1 MGLTFLVGPAGS
13 GKTEWILQEIR
24 QREREDPLGHP
35 VLYIVPD
42 HMTHDA
48 ERVLLASGL
57 SGAIRTQVLS
67 LSRLFWWL
75 EGEGKDEPLRPVSPA
90 AVQALLAYFV
100 ARGGSRSDEGV
111 FAGLGPDAPRILREA
126 IDEFRHSQLTAR
138 DLEDLYERLGRGERP
153 TQERE
158 NTELPARGEASP
170 AELLR
175 LREKLGALLRLWQ
188 KRDRVLGERFVDYP
202 GRLARLANRLRNS
215 RELLNESVVYVD
227 DFERLSPLEL
237 EVLLLLIGM
246 SREAYVAL
254 TLDPEASSLRSNPP
268 TFGNAGE
275 RSDAPGDLRPLWAD
289 AAALYERLR
298 KGAEARGI
306 EVKVKEFRGRPRYLH
321 PDLRRAVEC
330 VEGFFGGTK
339 HADGYGDGETCL
351 RREAHPGAAVA
362 APGMHISAYA
372 RPSEEVE
379 AAAQEILRLVGTG
392 AYRFRDIA
400 VYFRDEAYGP
410 LLEATF
416 ARHRIPFFQVTRAGV
431 AAHPF
436 FFFLGRLARLSR
448 RRADRETVL
457 ACLRTELL
465 LPQGM
470 EVARF
475 REAVDRLE
483 LLARAYEIR
492 ILGAGGELSRR
503 LKQVLAREERVTED
517 VNRVVRESLLPILR
531 LRRAFHERL
540 RVAEGIRLLDAFGE
554 EHRFPERFRDWEEE
568 ARERG
573 EFERAQVHRQ
583 IWRLWRSYADELTL
597 LLGNAELTADEFFH
611 VFLAGFE
618 GLTVGLVPPTLD
630 QVHLVLADRGEF
642 ADVRVAFVLGMADG
656 SFPRSRASGSLFDAR
671 EREALRAW
679 NVELAD
685 DEEEER
691 REVWIAYR
699 TLSRARERLY
709 LSYSLTDGLEAHN
722 PSPFL
727 YVLGETAGAPEP
739 SAATNTWEV
748 GRASYPLPEGMGPTE
763 ALSPRHEILLR
774 RHTLTPPRLSPSLAS
789 RLYLEQEK
797 GGGLR
802 SSLSASRV
810 EAFYACPYRH
820 FLAYGLRLEENPGP
834 LDAADLGT
842 LLHDFLRRLLRDLS
856 REASEGN
863 LASANAELPHADGVE
878 YKLLTAEAEYEQ
890 LLLELVDDSPGRY
903 ARLRPLLRSE
913 IGRAL
918 IVPTLRRIA
927 EIAREERR
935 RSDFATVYTELPISH
950 ELGFLEDVSVHLV
963 LVGQIDRLDVW
974 RPETEG
980 SRTEFVRVVDYKTT
994 KRTFDLSAFAYGTDI
1009 QLPVYLLAALHLPH
1023 DDNPSSPPFRN
1034 RRPAGM
1040 FYVPIHRPPSRTE
1053 LPPEPFRDDAEA
1065 DDLFRGELLKN
1076 FRWEG
1081 RVLRDPDVLKA
1092 MDRGLADGS
1101 AGRRRSPFFSA
1112 EINRSGE
1119 VSARS
1124 PAFTAEEFDMLVEL
1138 AKLLLVD
1145 AARRSLAGDISP
1157 HPIRIGGKD
1166 ACETCP
1172 FRTICPYR
1180 HGTRLR
1186 NVPNV
1191 GRKAIFA
1198 AFSEA
1203 SGKGETA

>member
-1 MGLTFLVGPAGS
+1 MGLTFLLGPAGS
-13 GKTEWILQEIR
+13 GKTEWILQELR
-24 QREREDPLGHP
+24 QREREDPLGP
-35 VLYIVPD
+35 PLLYIVPE

-48 ERVLLASGL
+48 ERALLASGL
-57 SGAIRTQVLS
+57 RGVIRTQVVGLG
-67 LSRLFWWL
+67 RLFWWL
-75 EGEGKDEPLRPVSPA
+75 EGEGRDEPLRPVSPA

-100 ARGGSRSDEGV
+100 TRDSSRTDEGV

-126 IDEFRHSQLTAR
+126 IDEFRHSRLTAR
-138 DLEDLYERLGRGERP
+138 DLEDLYERLGEAEKP
-153 TQERE
+153 TEERE
-158 NTELPARGEASP
+158 NTEAPARGEASP

-175 LREKLGALLRLWQ
+175 LREKLRALLRLWQ
-188 KRDRVLGERFVDYP
+188 ERDRVLGEKFGDYP
-202 GRLARLANRLRNS
+202 DRLARLADRLRNS
-215 RELLNESVVYVD
+215 RELLNESMVYVD
-227 DFERLSPLEL
+227 GFERLSPLEQ

-254 TLDPEASSLRSNPP
+254 TLDPEASTLRSDPP
-268 TFGNAGE
+268 AGE
-275 RSDAPGDLRPLWAD
+275 RSDAPGDPGLLWAD

-306 EVKVKEFRGRPRYLH
+306 EVKVKEFRGRPRFLH

-339 HADGYGDGETCL
+339 QADGDGETCL
-351 RREAHPGAAVA
+351 RREAHPGAATA
-362 APGMHISAYA
+362 DPGLRVSAYA

-448 RRADRETVL
+448 RRADRETAL

-503 LKQVLAREERVTED
+503 LKQVLAQDERVTED

-531 LRRAFHERL
+531 LRRAFRGRL

-554 EHRFPERFRDWEEE
+554 ERRFPERFRAWEEE

-597 LLGNAELTADEFFH
+597 LLGNEELTADEFFH
-611 VFLAGFE
+611 ILLAGFE

-656 SFPRSRASGSLFDAR
+656 SFPRPQVSGSLFDAR

-709 LSYSLTDGLEAHN
+709 LSYSLTDGFEARN

-727 YVLGETAGAPEP
+727 YVLGETADAPEP
-739 SAATNTWEV
+739 SAATNPWEV
-748 GRASYPLPEGMGPTE
+748 GRASDPLPVGSMPTG

-774 RHTLTPPRLSPSLAS
+774 RRSLSPPQLSPNLAS
-789 RLYLEQEK
+789 RLYLEREE

-802 SSLSASRV
+802 LSLSASRA

-820 FLAYGLRLEENPGP
+820 FLAYGLRLEENSGP

-863 LASANAELPHADGVE
+863 PGAAKAELPQADGAE
-878 YKLLTAEAEYEQ
+878 YKPLLAAEAEYER
-890 LLLELVDDSPGRY
+890 LLAELVDDSPGRY

-913 IGRAL
+913 VGRAL
-918 IVPTLRRIA
+918 LVPTLRRIA
-927 EIAREERR
+927 EIVREERR
-935 RSDFATVYTELPISH
+935 RSEFAAMYTELPISY
-950 ELGFLEDVSVHLV
+950 ELGFLEGVSVRLV
-963 LVGQIDRLDVW
+963 LVGRIDRLDVW
-974 RPETEG
+974 RPKTEAP
-980 SRTEFVRVVDYKTT
+980 REEFVRVIDYKTS
-994 KRTFDLSAFAYGTDI
+994 KRTFDLPAFAYGTDI
-1009 QLPVYLLAALHLPH
+1009 QLPAYLLAALHLPH
-1023 DDNPSSPPFRN
+1023 DDNPGSPPSRI

-1040 FYVPIHRPPSRTE
+1040 VYVPIHRPPSRTD
-1053 LPPEPFRDDAEA
+1053 LPPEPSGGDAEA
-1065 DDLFRGELLKN
+1065 DDLYRREFLKN

-1081 RVLRDPDVLKA
+1081 RVLRDPEILKA

-1101 AGRRRSPFFSA
+1101 AGGRWSPFVPT
-1112 EINRSGE
+1112 EIKRSGE

-1157 HPIRIGGKD
+1157 HPIRLGGKD

-1180 HGTRLR
+1180 HETRLR
-1186 NVPNV
+1186 NVPKV
-1191 GRKAIFA
+1191 DGEAIFA